1 MSPKAPDPEVRTAL
15 IETAARLVAEEGPE
29 ALTTRRLAREVGTST
44 MAVYT
49 YFNGMTELRHA
60 ILEEG
65 FARFA
70 ALLDQVPVGDDPI
83 TELTELG
90 AAYLINAIT
99 NPHLYRFIFSEKSK
113 VESDVGMETFERL
126 VAGVDRAIKAGRLK
140 GEARSIATQMWA
152 MGHGVAT
159 LYLCDLLTLEE
170 ALDAFQG
177 MGRAV
182 IIGLGDDP
190 ERTRASIER
199 AQSRFSTLMPQPAE
213 ATLATQP

>member
-1 MSPKAPDPEVRTAL
+1 VSPKALDPQVRTAL
-15 IETAARLVAEEGPE
+15 IETAARLVAEEGPD
-29 ALTTRRLAREVGTST
+29 ALTTRRLASEVGAST

-65 FARFA
+65 FTRFA
-70 ALLDQVPVGDDPI
+70 ELLERVPIGDDPI

-90 AAYLINAIT
+90 AAYFINALT

-113 VESDVGMETFERL
+113 EESDVGMETFERL
-126 VAGVDRAIKAGRLK
+126 VAGVDRAVGAGRLQ
-140 GEARSIATQMWA
+140 GDPRAVARQMWA
-152 MGHGVAT
+152 MAHGVVT
-159 LYLCDLLTLEE
+159 LHLSDLLTLDE

-177 MGRAV
+177 MGLAV

-190 ERTRASIER
+190 KRARASAER
-199 AQSRFSTLMPQPAE
+199 AQARFSSLMPQPAV
-213 ATLATQP
+213 